1 MTSPIQTSTN
11 NIDRIFTP
19 DPVAF
24 AGVYLNYLQSVLRR
38 IDTAEIGRFIETLL
52 DARKRGAMIFFIGN
66 GGSAATASHFAND
79 ISIGT
84 NDYDQPFRAVSLTD
98 NVPIITAIGND
109 FGYEEIFVRQL
120 RILGKKGDVLVG
132 ISASGNS
139 PNVLKAFDYAP
150 TIGIKTVAITA
161 FDGGKMKALADEGI
175 HVPTEPKE
183 YGPAEDAHMV
193 LDHLVG
199 AYLMRYVK
207 NG

>member
-1 MTSPIQTSTN
+1 MN

-24 AGVYLNYLQSVLRR
+24 ASAYIGYLQSILQKLN
-38 IDTAEIGRFIETLL
+38 TAEIGRFVETLL
-52 DARKRGAMIFFIGN
+52 DARRRGATIFFIGN

-84 NDYDQPFRAVSLTD
+84 NSYDQPFRAISLTD
-98 NVPIITAIGND
+98 NVPVITAIGND

-120 RILGKKGDVLVG
+120 RVLGQKGDVLVA

-139 PNVLKAFDYAP
+139 PNLLAAMAYAKQA
-150 TIGIKTVAITA
+150 GIKTVAITA
-161 FDGGKMKALADEGI
+161 FDGGKMKSAADEGI
-175 HVPTEPKE
+175 HVPTGPRE

-207 NG
+207 ND

>member
-1 MTSPIQTSTN
+1 MTSPIQTSPN
-11 NIDRIFTP
+11 NIDRIFTR

-24 AGVYLNYLQSVLRR
+24 AGAYLHYLQSVLQR

-52 DARKRGAMIFFIGN
+52 DARTRGATVFFIGN

-79 ISIGT
+79 LSIGT
-84 NDYDQPFRAVSLTD
+84 NDYDQPFRVISLTD

-139 PNVLKAFDYAP
+139 PNLIKAFDYAVLA
-150 TIGIKTVAITA
+150 GIRTVAITA
-161 FDGGKMKALADEGI
+161 FDGGKMKNLADEGI

-199 AYLMRYVK
+199 AYLVRYVRAA
-207 NG
+207 